1 MEMAHTLTHAH
12 THTRPR
18 LRTHVHAPTP
28 TPKHAHAH
36 THTHTHTHKHAH
48 TRHTHTH
55 THAHMHTVSAFN
67 WFLPCL
73 RPTFNFTH
81 FKRTISAH
89 TFATVAHLSSPFLA
103 IYLHAPAQLPLQVP
117 RKSNSKRGSLSRG
130 TGMAYSPRCMV
141 GCVQERLEECVCAC
155 VCVCVWCVCVSVC
168 VCMCVCVCVHVC
180 VCVRASCVIGCKL
193 CKRKKG
199 CQLICTEARQHRAYS
214 S

>member
-1 MEMAHTLTHAH
+1 MAHTLTHAH

-36 THTHTHTHKHAH
+36 THTHTHTNTH
-48 TRHTHTH
+48 TLGTHTH

-168 VCMCVCVCVHVC
+168 VYVCVCVCTCVCVCVPPV
-180 VCVRASCVIGCKL
+180 
-193 CKRKKG
+193 
-199 CQLICTEARQHRAYS
+199 
-214 S
+214 